1 MILHHKFIAFVL
13 SMNQTFSDLR
23 LLKAVGVSDADKLF
37 IQLSAIS
44 LMNNGKC
51 HSRYLLQP
59 QRKIDRGL
67 LLL

>member
-1 MILHHKFIAFVL
+1 M
-13 SMNQTFSDLR
+13 SQTFSDLR
-23 LLKAVGVSDADKLF
+23 LLKAVGVSDADELF
-37 IQLSAIS
+37 IQLSAIF

-51 HSRYLLQP
+51 HIRHLLQP

>member
-1 MILHHKFIAFVL
+1 M
-13 SMNQTFSDLR
+13 SQNFSDLR
-23 LLKAVGVSDADKLF
+23 LLKAVGVSDADELF
-37 IQLSAIS
+37 IQLSAIF

-51 HSRYLLQP
+51 HIRHFLQP